1 MKYLVFCEDAASRR
15 QIEDL
20 LSATSLPHE
29 SVTLDALLSKG
40 TVDGYTAVVTE
51 HETWQRNVSIL
62 RYFEGLEALNQKPM
76 LVFSKLKRQGGVKLR
91 RTRATTLYSP
101 LPAQVRDV
109 QPMLLQL
116 A

>member
-29 SVTLDALLSKG
+29 SVSLERLLVKG
-40 TVDGYTAVVTE
+40 ATEGYTAVVTE

-62 RYFEGLEALNQKPM
+62 RYFDCLDAVNQKPM
-76 LVFSKLKRQGGVKLR
+76 LVFSKLRRQGGVKLR
-91 RTRATTLYSP
+91 RTRAATLYSP
-101 LPAQVRDV
+101 LPAYARDV

>member
-20 LSATSLPHE
+20 LSATSLPYE
-29 SVTLDALLSKG
+29 SVTLDGLLDKKG
-40 TVDGYTAVVTE
+40 LDAYTAVVTE

-62 RYFEGLEALNQKPM
+62 RYFEHLDALNQKPM
-76 LVFSKLKRQGGVKLR
+76 LVFSRLKRQGGVKLR
-91 RTRATTLYSP
+91 RTRVTTLYCP
-101 LPAQVRDV
+101 LPAQARDV